1 MNKAGLK
8 KMSAEMLKME
18 NKLSEEETTAYM
30 KQNFQRIWKQKMEDN
45 DGDFQFEENTARD
58 FIQAL
63 LWYDKFFTEVYL
75 GRSWNI

>member
-63 LWYDKFFTEVYL
+63 L
-75 GRSWNI
+75 